1 MPRKTYTM
9 KMVEDKRPSRL
20 KGILKFVII
29 AVIILVI
36 IAAVA

>member
-9 KMVEDKRPSRL
+9 KMVEDKPKSRL
-20 KGILKFVII
+20 GGILKFLII
-29 AVIILVI
+29 GIIILVI